1 MSDDVLITPASRK
14 VEFFDSAGNID
25 GKIELDSNGDLNI
38 TSTGSIAIGDITQDI
53 HVGDGTQA
61 VDLVFDFTSSIYSV
75 ANQDLTIGKKSLG
88 GNDVKVDSPSCLR
101 IDTDSG
107 YVEVGPKNASW
118 SHFYTD
124 RAKYYFNK
132 GVIVDEGI
140 IGSYNEDLKLVTDQ
154 NETRVTIKATDG
166 DVGIGNTDPISK
178 LHVSGDTTI
187 YDTTNEAHL
196 VLRRDATG
204 TNYGSS
210 VRFEFGDSGG
220 ASSGHLYARMVGA
233 IQDSTNG
240 SEDGYLRFDTSKDG
254 TITEQMRIDKDGNVG
269 IGTTSLAAQLHVE
282 QDDGAVHGLKVY
294 RNDSSTSTSL
304 AYFHDDSV
312 YVDNPTL
319 HVKNDRADQYGYAAL
334 LEGRV
339 GIGITGNMVTQP
351 DQVLHVE
358 GSILVDAFNQGKT
371 TLASNYSDGATSLV
385 LTDSSTFNEKGT
397 GTINGVEFNWTAVDH
412 STNTLTVPDLDANYT
427 AGVTV
432 AADTGLFF
440 REGFENDIQP
450 SITIYDNA
458 NSGVSRDDLSINA
471 YSAIRMQLND
481 SAELKLTDDKLS
493 LTPGNEDVASFVFRN
508 RNDLGMFESGYN
520 LQLASPENVYIQ
532 IDSNNN
538 NTDTKAFIVQKNASG
553 VGGGTEL
560 FRVHENG
567 KVGIGED
574 DPGSLLE
581 IRGATTIGTT
591 TGHVMLTGDSATNG
605 QGPQIVFS
613 ESGSGSSFAG
623 AYIGHVRTGSNS
635 MGDLVFATRQSS
647 GDANTVPTEVM
658 RLKGGTSPEITTAA
672 NITSTSA
679 NNYNLYWPLY
689 FQRDNLGTSNIDL
702 RLPNGGSGTTAINQ
716 FAMPRA
722 GKVMA
727 FTIYYYGGTIST
739 SGSDTDTWR
748 IRRLHSGGTEV
759 TEDTVVAM
767 DTTVASANAN
777 NRNVTVEL
785 STPMAFNANESI
797 AFKRGAN
804 SGHSIHEVSGVL
816 WIHFDA

>member
-61 VDLVFDFTSSIYSV
+61 VDLVFDFASSIYSV

-88 GNDVKVDSPSCLR
+88 GNDILIESPSPVR
-101 IDTDSG
+101 VSTASG
-107 YVEVGPKNASW
+107 YIDVGPANTGYA
-118 SHFYTD
+118 HIQTD
-124 RAKYYFNK
+124 RTRFYLNK
-132 GVIVDEGI
+132 PLI
-140 IGSYNEDLKLVTDQ
+140 I
-154 NETRVTIKATDG
+154 DG
-166 DVGIGNTDPISK
+166 GNTNGDAY
-178 LHVSGDTTI
+178 LVSSYTTEDFVI
-187 YDTTNEAHL
+187 ATNNGAEDRIT
-196 VLRRDATG
+196 VKQAT
-204 TNYGSS
+204 
-210 VRFEFGDSGG
+210 
-220 ASSGHLYARMVGA
+220 
-233 IQDSTNG
+233 
-240 SEDGYLRFDTSKDG
+240 
-254 TITEQMRIDKDGNVG
+254 GNVG
-269 IGTTSLAAQLHVE
+269 IATTSPAAKLHVE

-319 HVKNDRADQYGYAAL
+319 HVKNDRADQYGYAAVF
-334 LEGRV
+334 EGKV
-339 GIGITGNMVTQP
+339 GIGTVAP
-351 DQVLHVE
+351 DQQLHVE
-358 GSILVDAFNQGKT
+358 GSILADAYNFATT
-371 TLASNYSDGATSLV
+371 TLASNYTDGQTSLV
-385 LTDSSTFNEKGT
+385 LTDASQFPLKGS
-397 GTINGVEFNWTAVDH
+397 GTINGVAFTWT
-412 STNTLTVPDLDANYT
+412 SISGNTLTVPDLDANYT
-427 AGVTV
+427 SGVTV
-432 AADTGLFF
+432 VADTGLFF
-440 REGFENDIQP
+440 RDGFENVAQP
-450 SITIYDNA
+450 SVTIYDKD

-471 YSAIRMQLND
+471 NSGIRFRLGNESQMQLT
-481 SAELKLTDDKLS
+481 ADKLS
-493 LTPGNEDVASFVFRN
+493 LTTGNQGAAAIFGFRDRTDMGLKSNASYAVGIMAP
-508 RNDLGMFESGYN
+508 DS
-520 LQLASPENVYIQ
+520 VYVN

-538 NTDTKAFIVQKNASG
+538 DTIRAFIVAKDSST
-553 VGGGTEL
+553 VGSGTEV
-560 FRVHENG
+560 FRVQEDG

-689 FQRDNLGTSNIDL
+689 FQRDNLGTSNIDM
-702 RLPNGGSGTTAINQ
+702 RLPVGGAGTSSPNN

-727 FTIYYYGGTIST
+727 FTVHYYGGTVST

-759 TEDTVVAM
+759 TKDTVVAM
-767 DTTVASANAN
+767 DTLVPSANAN

-785 STPMAFNANESI
+785 STPMDFNANDSI
-797 AFKRGAN
+797 AFKRTAN
-804 SGHSIHEVSGVL
+804 SGHSIHEVNAVL